1 MVELVGQAGPAAT
14 RKPPVHYPQ
23 DPDRSALARY
33 LTEIRRRPSLSRE
46 EEVGL
51 ARRARDGN
59 QQALNVLVEANL
71 GFVVK
76 IACEYRN
83 LGLPLED
90 LLNEGNLGLL
100 KAAQR
105 FDAERGNKFITFAVW
120 WIRKAIL
127 SALNE
132 HVGLVR
138 MPENQR
144 RKLRR
149 IREAEQSLVRTLGRI
164 PEREEVASAL
174 SHTPAEMDTTL
185 RHNVRSRSLTDP
197 VGPDSETSLSDLL
210 TDDRAATGEE
220 DMLRREATGLVV
232 EALKELDAQ
241 ERQVLGYRFGLH
253 DRAPLVLREVGALMG
268 VSRERVRQIEVKAT
282 QRLRRILLRRMSASP
297 RSSLKE
303 DLRRTG

>member
-1 MVELVGQAGPAAT
+1 MQFV
-14 RKPPVHYPQ
+14 Q
-23 DPDRSALARY
+23 DQDRSALTRY
-33 LTEIRRRPSLSRE
+33 LSEIRRRPSLSRE

-59 QQALNVLVEANL
+59 RQALNVLVEANL

-100 KAAQR
+100 KAAER

-120 WIRKAIL
+120 WIRKSIL
-127 SALNE
+127 GALNQ
-132 HVGLVR
+132 HVSLIR
-138 MPENQR
+138 IPENHR

-149 IREAEQSLVRTLGRI
+149 IRDAERSLVRTLGRT
-164 PEREEVASAL
+164 PEREEIASEL
-174 SHTPAEMDTTL
+174 SHTPDEMDTTL
-185 RHNVRSRSLTDP
+185 RHDVRSRSLTDP
-197 VGPDSETSLSDLL
+197 VGPDSDTSLSDLL
-210 TDDRAATGEE
+210 TDEAATGEE
-220 DMLRREATGLVV
+220 NMLQREATALVT
-232 EALKELDAQ
+232 EALKELDPQ

-253 DRAPLVLREVGALMG
+253 DRAPLVLREVGDLMG

-282 QRLRRILLRRMSASP
+282 QRLRRILLRRMSASSKP
-297 RSSLKE
+297 SIQ
-303 DLRRTG
+303 DALRRTG

>member
-1 MVELVGQAGPAAT
+1 MQSV
-14 RKPPVHYPQ
+14 Q
-23 DPDRSALARY
+23 DQDRSALTRY
-33 LTEIRRRPSLSRE
+33 LSEIRRRPSLSRE

-105 FDAERGNKFITFAVW
+105 FDADRGNKFITFAVW
-120 WIRKAIL
+120 WIRKSIL
-127 SALNE
+127 CALNQ
-132 HVGLVR
+132 HVGLIR
-138 MPENQR
+138 IPENHR

-149 IREAEQSLVRTLGRI
+149 IRDAERSLVRSLGRI

-185 RHNVRSRSLTDP
+185 RHEVRSRSLTDP
-197 VGPDSETSLSDLL
+197 VGPGSDTPLSDML
-210 TDDRAATGEE
+210 TDDRAITGEE
-220 DMLRREATGLVV
+220 EMLQREATALVT
-232 EALKELDAQ
+232 EALKELAPQ

-253 DRAPLVLREVGALMG
+253 DRAPLVLREVGDLMNI
-268 VSRERVRQIEVKAT
+268 SRERVRQIEVKAT
-282 QRLRRILLRRMSASP
+282 QRLRRILLRRMGASSKP
-297 RSSLKE
+297 SLRE

>member
-1 MVELVGQAGPAAT
+1 MQFV
-14 RKPPVHYPQ
+14 Q
-23 DPDRSALARY
+23 DQDRSALTRY
-33 LTEIRRRPSLSRE
+33 LSEIRRRPSLSRE

-59 QQALNVLVEANL
+59 RQALNVLVEANL

-100 KAAQR
+100 KAAER

-120 WIRKAIL
+120 WIRKSIL
-127 SALNE
+127 GALNQ
-132 HVGLVR
+132 HVSLIR
-138 MPENQR
+138 IPENHR

-149 IREAEQSLVRTLGRI
+149 IRDAERSLVRTLGRT
-164 PEREEVASAL
+164 PEREEVASEL
-174 SHTPAEMDTTL
+174 SHTPDEMDTTL
-185 RHNVRSRSLTDP
+185 RHDVRSRSLTDP
-197 VGPDSETSLSDLL
+197 IGPDSDTSLSDLL
-210 TDDRAATGEE
+210 TDEAATGEE
-220 DMLRREATGLVV
+220 NMLQREATALVT
-232 EALKELDAQ
+232 EALKELDPQ

-253 DRAPLVLREVGALMG
+253 DRAPLVLREVGDLMG

-282 QRLRRILLRRMSASP
+282 QRLRLILLRRMSASSKP
-297 RSSLKE
+297 AMQE
-303 DLRRTG
+303 ALRHTG